1 MIMSG
6 ACFYTEHAKPRNV
19 CFQRH
24 FAKAGLYIVPT
35 HVTLYWYQIIEA
47 QKTMDC
53 DARSGATKYPEIR
66 SGAEGILTCGYAA
79 DWWHRTLLILFGL
92 IGIR

>member
-1 MIMSG
+1 MFG

-35 HVTLYWYQIIEA
+35 HVILVSNN
-47 QKTMDC
+47 
-53 DARSGATKYPEIR
+53 RSTENKWTATPDLELPSLLK
-66 SGAEGILTCGYAA
+66 SGLVLRG
-79 DWWHRTLLILFGL
+79 F
-92 IGIR
+92 

>member
-1 MIMSG
+1 MYVFRDTLQKQGYILS
-6 ACFYTEHAKPRNV
+6 PR
-19 CFQRH
+19 
-24 FAKAGLYIVPT
+24 
-35 HVTLYWYQIIEA
+35 TLYWYQIIEA

-53 DARSGATKYPEIR
+53 DARSGATKSPEIR
-66 SGAEGILTCGYAA
+66 SGAEGILTCGNAA